1 LSAVNAHFEGT
12 SRIRTKWGHMSRKA
26 RLTAGP
32 PKARK
37 TDRRVRRTRDV
48 LGDVLVELMQEKPF
62 EEITVQQVL
71 ERARVSRSTFYTHY
85 RDKNDL
91 FLGDVED
98 FFEMMANHL
107 VRCGEVSNRVA
118 PVRELFGHVAQV
130 REFYAALVVSGK
142 IHDTM
147 ELGKGYFARSIEQ
160 RLSTLCP
167 EDKGSCERAA
177 LAYALAGAL
186 WSLLSW
192 WIDHGTKAS
201 PAEMDE
207 IYHRMVWSGV
217 SADKGVRM
225 SLTKMPS
232 TGTTSFTA

>member
-1 LSAVNAHFEGT
+1 MSGKASATTAP
-12 SRIRTKWGHMSRKA
+12 RKA
-26 RLTAGP
+26 R
-32 PKARK
+32 KA
-37 TDRRVRRTRDV
+37 DRRVRRTRDM
-48 LGDVLVELMQEKPF
+48 LGDALVELMHEKPF

-71 ERARVSRSTFYTHY
+71 DRAGVSRSTFYAHY

-107 VRCGEVSNRVA
+107 PRSGEVSNRVA

-130 REFYAALVVSGK
+130 REFYAALVASGK
-142 IHDTM
+142 IYDTM

-167 EDKGSCERAA
+167 EDKGSSERAA

-192 WIDHGTKAS
+192 WIDHGTKPS
-201 PAEMDE
+201 PTEMDE

-217 SADKGVRM
+217 SADEHVKR
-225 SLTKMPS
+225 LYLCR
-232 TGTTSFTA
+232 

>member
-1 LSAVNAHFEGT
+1 
-12 SRIRTKWGHMSRKA
+12 MSGKSMPT
-26 RLTAGP
+26 TAP
-32 PKARK
+32 RKARK

-48 LGDVLVELMQEKPF
+48 LGDALVELMHEKPF
-62 EEITVQQVL
+62 EEITVQHL
-71 ERARVSRSTFYTHY
+71 LDRAGVSRSTFYAHY

-130 REFYAALVVSGK
+130 REFYAALVASGK
-142 IHDTM
+142 IYDTM
-147 ELGKGYFARSIEQ
+147 ELGKGYLARSIEQ

-167 EDKGSCERAA
+167 ADKGSSERAA
-177 LAYALAGAL
+177 LAHALAGAL

-217 SADKGVRM
+217 RADEPEKGLYLCR
-225 SLTKMPS
+225 
-232 TGTTSFTA
+232 

>member
-1 LSAVNAHFEGT
+1 
-12 SRIRTKWGHMSRKA
+12 MSGKATATTAPRK
-26 RLTAGP
+26 T
-32 PKARK
+32 RK

-48 LGDVLVELMQEKPF
+48 LGDALVELMREKPF

-71 ERARVSRSTFYTHY
+71 DRAGVSRSTFYAHY

-98 FFEMMANHL
+98 FFEMMASHL
-107 VRCGEVSNRVA
+107 VRCGEVSDRVA

-130 REFYAALVVSGK
+130 REFYAALVASGK

-167 EDKGSCERAA
+167 EDKGSSERAA

-217 SADKGVRM
+217 SADEAEKR
-225 SLTKMPS
+225 LYLCR
-232 TGTTSFTA
+232 

>member
-1 LSAVNAHFEGT
+1 MSGKSMRTTA
-12 SRIRTKWGHMSRKA
+12 SR
-26 RLTAGP
+26 
-32 PKARK
+32 KARK

-48 LGDVLVELMQEKPF
+48 LGDALVKLMHEKPF
-62 EEITVQQVL
+62 EEITVQHVL
-71 ERARVSRSTFYTHY
+71 DRAGVSRSTFYAHY

-118 PVRELFGHVAQV
+118 PVRELFAHVAQV
-130 REFYAALVVSGK
+130 REFYAALVASGK
-142 IHDTM
+142 IYDTM
-147 ELGKGYFARSIEQ
+147 ELGKGYLARSIEQ

-167 EDKGSCERAA
+167 ADKGLSERAA

-192 WIDHGTKAS
+192 WVDHGTKAS

-217 SADKGVRM
+217 SADEPEKWLYLCR
-225 SLTKMPS
+225 
-232 TGTTSFTA
+232 